1 MISLIMCASGIL
13 QDSRW
18 WYMLPIEF
26 SRAWFVIIVSRL
38 PNEHTYLPSLS
49 PTAYFSPSTFPSY
62 LFAEKVVLM
71 SKLIQCTCVRS
82 NNFAGVVVRFFCFT
96 FGTWLSIQTKP
107 KYFEKMVYMVF
118 LNEWFHSCWTA
129 RYENVIKMA
138 IVSHFHI
145 YSKRFKIKIHSL
157 RLSII

>member
-13 QDSRW
+13 HDSRW

-38 PNEHTYLPSLS
+38 PNERTNLPSLS
-49 PTAYFSPSTFPSY
+49 PTASVSPSAFPPY

-82 NNFAGVVVRFFCFT
+82 NNFDGVVVRFFCFT

-107 KYFEKMVYMVF
+107 KCLAKNCVYGFFKWLFWYQINDFIVVGLLDMKM
-118 LNEWFHSCWTA
+118 
-129 RYENVIKMA
+129 
-138 IVSHFHI
+138 
-145 YSKRFKIKIHSL
+145 
-157 RLSII
+157 